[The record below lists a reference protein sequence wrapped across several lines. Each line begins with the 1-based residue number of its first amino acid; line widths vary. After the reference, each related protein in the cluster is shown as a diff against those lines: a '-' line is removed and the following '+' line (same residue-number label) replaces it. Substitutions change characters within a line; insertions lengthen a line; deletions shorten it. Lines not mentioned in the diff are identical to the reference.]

1 MEMKEEFGSLIDRLK
16 AERDRIKLQ
25 AHLATMEAREEIE
38 AAEEKWNQ
46 LKEKASQIA
55 DDTIDT
61 SEEFI
66 AKARIVGEELK
77 ETYKRIAQRLSE

>member
-1 MEMKEEFGSLIDRLK
+1 MKEEFGSLIDRLK

-46 LKEKASQIA
+46 LKGFLKIKCSSQQQI
-55 DDTIDT
+55 
-61 SEEFI
+61 
-66 AKARIVGEELK
+66 
-77 ETYKRIAQRLSE
+77 